1 MRVLV
6 RVSIWASV
14 FHASSR
20 LERHVA
26 VAGKRL
32 RTTHAR
38 PGHDMKGWDSIVTVF
53 LCVSRVSHVESLGFL
68 KLVLMGVRINSCA
81 KIVCM
86 FRFFSF
92 ITTAIWVARSAISR
106 SISKSLEGN
115 RESRLCANFS
125 SSSFFHANVNC
136 YSIPK
141 CFFFFFKLNI
151 IPVFTP
157 QLWHQSS
164 YDRGTVTHVVNIL

>member
-1 MRVLV
+1 MLV
-6 RVSIWASV
+6 RVYLGVRLPCIITIRASCCSCREA
-14 FHASSR
+14 ASHNTRAARSR
-20 LERHVA
+20 HEGMRFDCDGIFV
-26 VAGKRL
+26 
-32 RTTHAR
+32 
-38 PGHDMKGWDSIVTVF
+38 
-53 LCVSRVSHVESLGFL
+53 CVSGLTR
-68 KLVLMGVRINSCA
+68 RISWFFKAGSDGCA
-81 KIVCM
+81 HQFVCKIVCM

-157 QLWHQSS
+157 QL
-164 YDRGTVTHVVNIL
+164 

>member
-1 MRVLV
+1 MLQLQG
-6 RVSIWASV
+6 SG
-14 FHASSR
+14 F
-20 LERHVA
+20 
-26 VAGKRL
+26 

-38 PGHDMKGWDSIVTVF
+38 PGHDMKGWDSIVTGF
-53 LCVSRVSHVESLGFL
+53 LCVSLGSHTSNLSRLFKAGSD
-68 KLVLMGVRINSCA
+68 GCA
-81 KIVCM
+81 HQFVCKIVCM

-115 RESRLCANFS
+115 RESRLCANCF
-125 SSSFFHANVNC
+125 SFFHANVNC
-136 YSIPK
+136 FSISK
-141 CFFFFFKLNI
+141 CVFFFFKLNI

-164 YDRGTVTHVVNIL
+164 YDRGTVTQVVNIL